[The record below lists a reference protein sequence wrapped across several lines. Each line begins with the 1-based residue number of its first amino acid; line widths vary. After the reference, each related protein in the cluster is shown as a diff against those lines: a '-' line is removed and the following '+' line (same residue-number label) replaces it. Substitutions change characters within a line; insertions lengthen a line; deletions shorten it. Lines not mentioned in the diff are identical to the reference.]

1 MPGSPTVVNTFTA
14 DLQLIPVPKQLWG
27 MPFCL
32 HDETWLQ
39 GRELPE
45 TRPAKEWFAFFM
57 VR

>member
-32 HDETWLQ
+32 HDETL
-39 GRELPE
+39 GFKAVNCLKPVLP
-45 TRPAKEWFAFFM
+45 KSGLLFLG
-57 VR
+57 